1 MQGRMKIDDTD
12 AFTAYGVYLQDGSG
26 KALVQMPPLKAVAY
40 NDWAEYDGV
49 EADLDLPVLDS
60 RQIQLSFH
68 IRNIASADA
77 FLAMLK
83 SAVYHDF
90 YFPRLAKTYRLRLVS
105 NGNLSLYLLHGIPTL
120 TFAEDEIIRRSVTPS
135 TSNVVESDG
144 YRLDN
149 IDLARFGCR
158 VTEGTEA
165 NVRRWADI
173 RQRLRRNSKYSAG
186 STYDEG
192 GAVCVKSRD
201 LTLNLHLH
209 TVNIATFW
217 TYWDALFTEMLLPQE
232 RTLTAMGYSFGC
244 HYKSNSIKTFRIT
257 DNGEV
262 WCDFSVTL
270 TVLNYGTAEEII
282 VVRVLGTE
290 SGAILVDSENRAL
303 AINV

>member
-12 AFTAYGVYLQDGSG
+12 AFTAYGVYLQDGCG

-60 RQIQLSFH
+60 RQLQLSFH
-68 IRNIASADA
+68 IRDIASADA

-83 SAVYHDF
+83 ASVYHDF

-105 NGNLSLYLLHGIPTL
+105 NGNLSLYMRHGTPTL
-120 TFAEDEIIRRSVTPS
+120 TFAEDEIIRRSVTPP
-135 TSNVVESDG
+135 TANVVQSDG

-192 GAVCVKSRD
+192 GTVCVKSRD

-209 TVNIATFW
+209 TPS
-217 TYWDALFTEMLLPQE
+217 LPSC
-232 RTLTAMGYSFGC
+232 SFRR
-244 HYKSNSIKTFRIT
+244 SAR
-257 DNGEV
+257 
-262 WCDFSVTL
+262 
-270 TVLNYGTAEEII
+270 
-282 VVRVLGTE
+282 
-290 SGAILVDSENRAL
+290 
-303 AINV
+303 